1 MNINEAISVAA
12 ERNESATNLENGF
25 YNIINGERI
34 STGEKRSVIHAA
46 INHQLAVDLD
56 LEQALMAWP

>member
-12 ERNESATNLENGF
+12 ERNDSATNLENGF

-34 STGEKRSVIHAA
+34 STGEFAFGLR
-46 INHQLAVDLD
+46 
-56 LEQALMAWP
+56 